1 MSHTI
6 PRIGVLTGGGD
17 CPGLNAVISSYKTR
31 FLLLDM
37 VGLLC
42 LKRRTTFETV
52 ARS

>member
-6 PRIGVLTGGGD
+6 QRIGVLTSGRD
-17 CPGLNAVISSYKTR
+17 CPGLNAVISSYKMR
-31 FLLLDM
+31 FLVLDM

-42 LKRRTTFETV
+42 LKRCTALETI